1 MARSHPVAWV
11 TPPPA
16 RGGRVAEQVSDRI
29 RIDAPPQRCYEVAI
43 DYERYPDWAK
53 DVKQATVVERDAEGR
68 GAKVEYR
75 AAAFGRSARYVL
87 EYDYSEAPAA
97 FSWSLVEGEMVR
109 AIDGTRVSYDLAI
122 EPSIPL
128 PGFLKRRTAGMIV
141 GTALKELK
149 KEVEA

>member
-1 MARSHPVAWV
+1 M
-11 TPPPA
+11 
-16 RGGRVAEQVSDRI
+16 AEQVSERI

-43 DYERYPDWAK
+43 DYERYPEWAK
-53 DVKQATVVERDAEGR
+53 DVKQATILERDSEGR

-75 AAAFGRSARYVL
+75 AAGVGRSARYVL
-87 EYDYSEAPAA
+87 EYDYSDAPAA

-109 AIDGTRVSYDLAI
+109 AIDGTYRFDTDDEGTRVSYDLAI

-128 PGFLKRRTAGMIV
+128 PGFLKRRAAGMIV

>member
-1 MARSHPVAWV
+1 
-11 TPPPA
+11 
-16 RGGRVAEQVSDRI
+16 VAEQVSERI

-53 DVKQATVVERDAEGR
+53 DVKQATILERDSEGR

-87 EYDYSEAPAA
+87 EYDYSDAPAA

-109 AIDGTRVSYDLAI
+109 AIDGTYRFDTDDEGTRVSYDLAI